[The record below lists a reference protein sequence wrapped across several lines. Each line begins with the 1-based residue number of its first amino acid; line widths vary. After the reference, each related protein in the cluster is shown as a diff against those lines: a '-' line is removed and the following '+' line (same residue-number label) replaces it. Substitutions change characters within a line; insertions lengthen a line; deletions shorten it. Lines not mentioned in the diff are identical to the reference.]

1 MDTQR
6 RTRVSAYALALRDGR
21 VLLARLSSSSPVFTP
36 GLWHLPGGGIDHGE
50 QPVEALTRELYEET
64 GLAVTGARLVD
75 SRAYTVQRGGAHWHL
90 IALFYAVEL
99 DGDAA
104 PAVVEVAGTT
114 EAVEWIPLAELDEA
128 MLSPA
133 AADGLRMVAA
143 RA

>member
-1 MDTQR
+1 MDTHR
-6 RTRVSAYALALRDGR
+6 RTRVSAYALALREER
-21 VLLARLSSSSPVFTP
+21 VLLARLADSSPVFAP

-64 GLAVTGARLVD
+64 GLEIAAAHLVD
-75 SRAYTVQRGGAHWHL
+75 SRAYSMRRGGVDWHL

-99 DGDAA
+99 TGDAA

-114 EAVEWIPLAELDEA
+114 EAVEWIPRAGLDEST
-128 MLSPA
+128 LSPA
-133 AADGLRMVAA
+133 AADGLRLMAA